1 MKNTLLG
8 LTLAVIALPAMGA
21 KLSDYKPYSFEPLF
35 TNPVCATYSYDR
47 PVVTENGNTV
57 TAKPK
62 NVYCKQADEAAS
74 VARSTAP
81 QYRLKEWISSPDTKE
96 LYLAYLSFSSQ
107 NMVKALCAAVGRGV
121 KITMVLDTGEDHLPN
136 KDAESLKQCGRAG
149 LVNVN
154 YRGSSGGLGYAHNKI
169 LMVNPGQKVVKLV
182 FSSGNMS
189 SGTSTNHENW
199 NFVTTSGDSYFA
211 AAHKCVVESMISGGD
226 SIPHFTT
233 ALNTCR
239 AKITAQPETD
249 IKVFFSPVD
258 GAPALAQVQTAGNAA
273 KDISAMSHRFSGDM
287 ARAFES
293 FLSKRTPIRFIL
305 DDDIYWSNKRNEDI
319 GRNTAVE
326 AAKIYKDLIGKGMN
340 AKFLQTNQ
348 TIFQLQHNKFV
359 IFNFGST
366 GAVFNGAGNFTSAAF
381 RQNFEN
387 FYYIQI
393 PEVVDAYKKQYD
405 LYFNQM
411 ATAPGDMPRDYV
423 LP

>member
-1 MKNTLLG
+1 MPA
-8 LTLAVIALPAMGA
+8 LAV
-21 KLSDYKPYSFEPLF
+21 KLSDYTPYKFEPLF
-35 TNPVCATYSYDR
+35 TNPVCATYNYDR
-47 PVVTENGNTV
+47 PVITENGKTV
-57 TAKPK
+57 NAKPQ
-62 NVYCKQADEAAS
+62 NVYCKQTDEAAS
-74 VARSTAP
+74 VARQNSP
-81 QYRLKEWISSPDTKE
+81 QYRLKEWVSDAGTKE
-96 LYLAYLSFSSQ
+96 IMMAYLSFSSQ

-121 KITMVLDTGEDHLPN
+121 KLTMVLDTGEDHLPN
-136 KDAESLKQCGRAG
+136 KDAEGLKQCGRAG
-149 LVNVN
+149 LVSVN

-169 LMVNPGQKVVKLV
+169 LIVNPGQKEVKIV

-211 AAHKCVVESMISGGD
+211 GAHKCVVESMIAGGD
-226 SIPHFTT
+226 TVANFSKNLD
-233 ALNTCR
+233 ACR
-239 AKITAQPETD
+239 SKIKAQPESD

-258 GAPALAQVQTAGNAA
+258 GREALSQVQSAGNSA

-287 ARAFES
+287 ARTFGS
-293 FLSKRTPIRFIL
+293 FLSKNKPIRFIL
-305 DDDIYWSNKRNEDI
+305 DDDIYWANKRNEDI
-319 GRNTAVE
+319 GRNTPVE
-326 AAKIYKDLIGKGMN
+326 AAAIYKNLISRGMN
-340 AKFLQTNQ
+340 TRFLQTNQ
-348 TIFQLQHNKFV
+348 TIYQLQHNKFV
-359 IFNFGST
+359 VFNFGGT

-381 RQNFEN
+381 SKNFEN